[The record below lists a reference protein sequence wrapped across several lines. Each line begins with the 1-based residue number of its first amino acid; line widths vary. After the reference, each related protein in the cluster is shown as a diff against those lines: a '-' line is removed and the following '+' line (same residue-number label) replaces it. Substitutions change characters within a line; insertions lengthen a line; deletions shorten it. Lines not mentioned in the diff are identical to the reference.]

1 MPSDRDIYLSIIATT
16 HFALGEIKH
25 MLWSIMDWLIETD
38 CLKGQPG
45 GSILSI
51 LPFRFYGSMR
61 SWSIWEAQ
69 PGHSQVKQIQQ
80 ILVLLL
86 LEHCPSAIHWWE
98 GVAPNSDFYWP
109 FEPTE

>member
-1 MPSDRDIYLSIIATT
+1 
-16 HFALGEIKH
+16 
-25 MLWSIMDWLIETD
+25 MDWLIETD
-38 CLKGQPG
+38 CLKGQYG

-61 SWSIWEAQ
+61 SWGVWEAQ

-98 GVAPNSDFYWP
+98 GVTPNSDFYWP
-109 FEPTE
+109 FEPKEQNANNKRTMTLSNIYWFTKLGNMDNSF